1 MDRFSLA
8 DDVLD
13 RIPRLKYE
21 KAYVKQIIH
30 NKLIE
35 QTQYIHEH
43 GDDMPEIRDWKWS
56 YSVPALKTPGETKEP
71 TAVAEETVRSGAPS

>member
-1 MDRFSLA
+1 
-8 DDVLD
+8 VLD

-35 QTQYIHEH
+35 HKRYIHEH

-56 YSVPALKTPGETKEP
+56 YSGSAPQET
-71 TAVAEETVRSGAPS
+71 G

>member
-1 MDRFSLA
+1 MTLIASHA
-8 DDVLD
+8 
-13 RIPRLKYE
+13 KYE

-35 QTQYIHEH
+35 HKQYIHEH

-56 YSVPALKTPGETKEP
+56 YRFCPQETLVK
-71 TAVAEETVRSGAPS
+71 RKRQQ